1 MRSLSLALL
10 VVASGLLAPA
20 PAQAQHWVPVGP
32 PGGDVRSLAVDPRD
46 AQRIYL
52 GTAEG
57 VLYRSDISGL
67 EWQRLSPGFP
77 LRGQSLDEIVV
88 SPSGAVLVA
97 YWDVR
102 GQGGGIAISTD
113 RGLNFKLATG
123 LDAQSVRALA
133 LAPSDPRKAV
143 AGTLTGVY
151 ASRDGGLSWRRIS
164 PEDHPELR
172 NVESVTVDPRDP
184 NIIYAGT
191 WHLPWK
197 TTDGGL
203 NWTPLHE
210 GMLEDSDVFTLT
222 LDSRDPQRIFAT
234 ACSGIYRSG
243 DGALHWT
250 RLRGIPVSSRR
261 TRTFAQDRQ
270 RPDVFYAGTT
280 EGLWLSDD
288 DSQSWRVVTPR
299 NIVVNALQALPDG
312 TLLLGAEGAGVL
324 RSRDRGK
331 TWTSSNNGFSE
342 RFVSRIV
349 FDSVRQRVL
358 VGVWGDRQHGGVLAA
373 PTARGPWTRIGEG
386 LEGREVVS
394 LAALGPAVL
403 AGTDEGLFA
412 LSPVDGVWRRLP
424 LVREQESHP
433 RIADVVALPDGVML
447 AATARGLFRSGDAGV
462 SFERTE
468 FDGPLSALA
477 SSPDDP
483 RSLVLATSS
492 AIWGSDDGGR
502 VWRPISAVPHG
513 GAVNALALL
522 PGEPR
527 SILAAANNGL
537 YRSSDGGKT
546 WLRGGWGLPYS
557 DMTSIAVHPD
567 GRTVYVSD
575 FKWGGVYRTDDRGQ
589 TWTRLTDTGL
599 ASDRVWTVGLD
610 PASPDELLAAS
621 LAGGLHLFT
630 LPARGVAAGGVP

>member
-1 MRSLSLALL
+1 MRSISLALL

-331 TWTSSNNGFSE
+331 TWTSSNSGFSE

-386 LEGREVVS
+386 LEGARGP
-394 LAALGPAVL
+394 LAGRARARGARGDRRGPVRAVARRRRVASAAAGARAGVASAHRRCRGPA
-403 AGTDEGLFA
+403 
-412 LSPVDGVWRRLP
+412 RR
-424 LVREQESHP
+424 R
-433 RIADVVALPDGVML
+433 
-447 AATARGLFRSGDAGV
+447 DAGGHRARAV
-462 SFERTE
+462 PERRR
-468 FDGPLSALA
+468 GPELRTHRVRRALSALA

-483 RSLVLATSS
+483 RSLVLATAS
-492 AIWGSDDGGR
+492 AIWGSDDAGR
-502 VWRPISAVPHG
+502 VWRPISAVPHS

-527 SILAAANNGL
+527 SILAAANNGC
-537 YRSSDGGKT
+537 
-546 WLRGGWGLPYS
+546 
-557 DMTSIAVHPD
+557 IAPP
-567 GRTVYVSD
+567 T
-575 FKWGGVYRTDDRGQ
+575 
-589 TWTRLTDTGL
+589 
-599 ASDRVWTVGLD
+599 
-610 PASPDELLAAS
+610 AARP
-621 LAGGLHLFT
+621 GCG
-630 LPARGVAAGGVP
+630 AAGGFRIRT